1 MINRTIPSTNEQLPV
16 CGIGTWQTF
25 DVNIQGPPAS
35 LKEVLQTMQNAGGT
49 LIDSSPMYGK
59 SEEVVGELTHG
70 APWENYF
77 FYATKVWTTGKEEG
91 IRQMESSLLKMK
103 RKSMD
108 LIQIHN
114 LTDWKTQLKTLRAWK
129 ETGKT
134 RYIGITH
141 YTDSMHE
148 ELERILK
155 AEKVDFVQ
163 FNYSI
168 LARNAE
174 KRLLD
179 VAADL
184 GVATLINRPLDVGAL
199 FKKVKGKPLPPW
211 AIELDMDSWSVFF
224 LKYIIAHPAVTC
236 IIPAT
241 GNPLHAADNSK
252 AGKGSLPDLVTRK
265 QMVDYLSAL

>member
-1 MINRTIPSTNEQLPV
+1 MINRMIPSTKESLPV

-25 DVNIQGPPAS
+25 DVNIQAPPAS
-35 LKEVLQTMQNAGGT
+35 LKEVLQTMQNAGST

-59 SEEVVGELTHG
+59 SEEVVGELTSG
-70 APWENYF
+70 AAWENYF

-91 IRQMESSLLKMK
+91 IRQMESSLMKMK
-103 RKSMD
+103 RQQMD

-114 LTDWKTQLKTLRAWK
+114 LTDWKTQLKTLRDWK
-129 ETGKT
+129 AAGKT

-148 ELERILK
+148 ELERVLK
-155 AEKVDFVQ
+155 AEKVDFIQ

-199 FKKVKGKPLPPW
+199 FSKVKGKPLPSW
-211 AIELDMDSWSVFF
+211 AIEMDMSGWSVFF

-236 IIPAT
+236 VIPAT
-241 GNPLHAADNSK
+241 GNPAHAADNLK
-252 AGKGSLPDLVTRK
+252 AGEGRLPDLNTRK
-265 QMVDYLSAL
+265 RMVEYLNGL